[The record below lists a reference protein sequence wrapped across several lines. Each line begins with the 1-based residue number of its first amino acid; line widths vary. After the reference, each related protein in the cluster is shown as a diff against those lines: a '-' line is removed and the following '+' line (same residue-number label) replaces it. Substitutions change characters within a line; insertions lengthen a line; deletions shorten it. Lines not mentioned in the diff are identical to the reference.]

1 MEIRIFYSFIFFF
14 FIFFVFER
22 NIDHLV
28 DVINTID
35 NVRYI
40 FILSLRK
47 NLSFLMFI
55 LFFVK

>member
-1 MEIRIFYSFIFFF
+1 MEIRIFYSFIFF